1 MRRGEAWRVSVGNSL
16 RCQRCRCALRATCLL
31 AALSWLGW
39 DCVVRLLPSAV
50 LPPSFLPHLLVC
62 LASYCIPT
70 VATLDLFVRC
80 PLDSGLYAVISA
92 STTRRP
98 VWHLCVLNDKK
109 CDSPTCPFGDQNC
122 HKKIKKKTNYKNN
135 NSSELMYDNVVC
147 IVFKVKCR
155 HTRRMRNAQ
164 GVSTN
169 KSRHLRQLFINK
181 CMHAHLWSHILL
193 V

>member
-1 MRRGEAWRVSVGNSL
+1 MIRN
-16 RCQRCRCALRATCLL
+16 ATAQL
-31 AALSWLGW
+31 A
-39 DCVVRLLPSAV
+39 
-50 LPPSFLPHLLVC
+50 HLVMK
-62 LASYCIPT
+62 T
-70 VATLDLFVRC
+70 AT
-80 PLDSGLYAVISA
+80 
-92 STTRRP
+92 
-98 VWHLCVLNDKK
+98 KK
-109 CDSPTCPFGDQNC
+109 
-122 HKKIKKKTNYKNN
+122 KKKTNYKNN
-135 NSSELMYDNVVC
+135 YSSELMYDNVVC